1 LLFPGCSITIFG
13 TGLSKKDERNE
24 ALGFRNWI
32 RGSISFLSPDDFQWI
47 RSEKAGRSLSP
58 TIFWQ
63 LSILGS
69 IIFLIYGILRKDIA
83 IIIGQCLVYYIYI
96 RNLHFKGRW
105 RLLPAIIRWIILLIP
120 LLSIFYL
127 FSSGSANFLEV
138 LANKKI
144 PLWLKIWGILGQVV
158 FTTRFYI
165 QWLDSE
171 LKKQSVLSRRF
182 WSISAAGSIMIIIY
196 AVFRYDPVL
205 FLGQLAG
212 LVVYTRNLMISF
224 RAR

>member
-1 LLFPGCSITIFG
+1 MNETKLWVFAIGFVAQILFSARMII
-13 TGLSKKDERNE
+13 
-24 ALGFRNWI
+24 
-32 RGSISFLSPDDFQWI
+32 QWI

-69 IIFLIYGILRKDIA
+69 ILFLIYGILRKDIA
-83 IIIGQCLVYYIYI
+83 IIIGQCLVYYIYV

-105 RLLPAIIRWIILLIP
+105 VLLPAFIRLIILMIP
-120 LLSIFYL
+120 LVSIFYL
-127 FSSGSANFLEV
+127 FSSGSADLMEV
-138 LANKKI
+138 LANKRI

-158 FTTRFYI
+158 FTARFYI

-171 LKKQSVLSRRF
+171 MKKRSVLSGRF
-182 WSISAAGSIMIIIY
+182 WLISAIGSIMIIVY

-205 FLGQLAG
+205 FLGQIVG

-224 RAR
+224 KMGR